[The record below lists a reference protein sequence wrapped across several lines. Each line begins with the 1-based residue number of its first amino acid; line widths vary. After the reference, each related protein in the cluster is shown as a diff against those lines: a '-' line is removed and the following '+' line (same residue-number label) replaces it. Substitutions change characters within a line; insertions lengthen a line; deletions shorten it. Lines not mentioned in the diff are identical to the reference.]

1 MNSRDTFLSYDD
13 FQSSIPIIFYK
24 MFVAYVV
31 VLVPSIVVDIL
42 YIIASVIRGHI
53 DFFNE
58 MPTWHSIIVR
68 LAVEYQAI
76 GNIIYIKETAAC
88 GLVVW
93 LNKFAV

>member
-1 MNSRDTFLSYDD
+1 
-13 FQSSIPIIFYK
+13 

-68 LAVEYQAI
+68 LAVEYWKYNLHQRNRRLWA
-76 GNIIYIKETAAC
+76 GR
-88 GLVVW
+88 LVEQVRCVDAPFLCEYAHQW
-93 LNKFAV
+93 